1 MTEKLE
7 LKINTNIDE
16 LKSKINQFEK
26 LAEEI
31 ENFKLEITHSKGFYF
46 SFIGLL
52 LLVNTINITS
62 LSECIIS

>member
-26 LAEEI
+26 LAKEI
-31 ENFKLEITHSKGFYF
+31 ESFEFTFQLETD
-46 SFIGLL
+46 
-52 LLVNTINITS
+52 
-62 LSECIIS
+62 

>member
-16 LKSKINQFEK
+16 LKSKINQFTK

-31 ENFKLEITHSKGFYF
+31 ENFKLEITHSNAKEFY
-46 SFIGLL
+46 L
-52 LLVNTINITS
+52 
-62 LSECIIS
+62 